1 MEYKSMQRKDLNE
14 KSTEE
19 LKEELE
25 DLKNELLFMTRR
37 LDDKN
42 VSYEQKS
49 EFLNSDI
56 PNAKENMEII
66 EEILSTRKSK

>member
-1 MEYKSMQRKDLNE
+1 MEYKSMQRKDLSE

-19 LKEELE
+19 LKKELE

-42 VSYEQKS
+42 ISYEQKS

-56 PNAKENMEII
+56 PNTKENMEII
-66 EEILSTRKSK
+66 EDILSTRKNK

>member
-19 LKEELE
+19 
-25 DLKNELLFMTRR
+25 LKNELLFMTRR

-56 PNAKENMEII
+56 PNTKENMEII
-66 EEILSTRKSK
+66 EDILSTRKSK